1 MILNGNGFN
10 SNWSLLDSS
19 MCGFFAES
27 KSAIIDN
34 RFRQELVSKSR
45 VLLQRVPLAKAIID
59 VLSRG
64 VIGSGLHLKGNK
76 NEVLEVL
83 SGLHMLDASRQLD
96 FYQMQQQI
104 WQTTLTCGECFLIR
118 NKETDAQ
125 YSNYII
131 AEPDHVMTPPMISV
145 SSDGNYYYKSH
156 LVADGI
162 EYKDGKPWAIHYCIN
177 PYIGNLTSKNNWKRI
192 FFEDRSGIQNVIH
205 VKLTDRPEYPR
216 GLPILSPLIETLYS
230 LYAYQSAQVQ
240 MGIVQSAQCFVI
252 KTEGLNKSLNPF
264 QGLSNA
270 DLNAP
275 LVCNSLTSDDPSQH
289 DHEPSA
295 DFSIMPPNNS
305 DILGMTTSANYIR
318 PGMSYHL
325 GVNESIEH
333 LSTDAP
339 GNTLREFYDL
349 VTEQAGS
356 CLGIPP
362 AVLRNVFDVSF
373 SSSKCSVAQW
383 QYTVS
388 KYTKL
393 FTEQCLKPILRVFLL
408 ESGNE
413 AKDAVVESVN
423 SVWQKQDPTMLLDET
438 RSAKFVR
445 DCLEMG
451 LITREEACQRL
462 LGHPIDA
469 DAVPIDSEM

>member
-1 MILNGNGFN
+1 MYN
-10 SNWSLLDSS
+10 SNFSLFNQS

-27 KSAIIDN
+27 KSAVIDN
-34 RFRQELVSKSR
+34 RVRQELVSKSR
-45 VLLQRVPLAKAIID
+45 VLLQKVPLAHAIID
-59 VLSRG
+59 VLNRG
-64 VIGSGLHLKGNK
+64 VIGSGLHLKSK
-76 NEVLEVL
+76 DSTVLDVL
-83 SGLHMLDASRQLD
+83 SSLHLLDAGKQLD

-104 WQTTLTCGECFLIR
+104 WQTTLICGECFVIR
-118 NKETDAQ
+118 NKSDQQ
-125 YSNYII
+125 YSSWLIC
-131 AEPDHVMTPPMISV
+131 EPDRVFTPPFMSV
-145 SSDGNYYYKSH
+145 NSEGQSIYKGH
-156 LVADGI
+156 LVIDGI
-162 EYKDGKPWAIHYCIN
+162 EFKSDGTPWALHLCLN
-177 PYIGNLTSKNNWKRI
+177 PYCGNVSSKSNWNRI
-192 FFEDRSGIQNVIH
+192 FFEDKEGVPNVIH

-240 MGIVQSAQCFVI
+240 MGIVQSAQCFVV

-264 QGLSNA
+264 QGLSSA

-275 LVCNSLTSDDPSQH
+275 LVCNSLSEDRH
-289 DHEPSA
+289 EHEPSQ

-305 DILGMTTSANYIR
+305 DILGLTTTANYIR

-349 VTEQAGS
+349 VVNQCGA

-362 AVLRNVFDVSF
+362 AILQNVFDTSF

-388 KYTKL
+388 KYTKM
-393 FTEQCLKPILRVFLL
+393 FIEQCLKPLYRVFLVDD
-408 ESGNE
+408 SGDN
-413 AKDAVVESVN
+413 KSSVIESVN
-423 SVWQKQDPTMLLDET
+423 SSWMKQDPSILLDESK
-438 RSAKFVR
+438 SAKFVQ
-445 DCLEMG
+445 DCLDMG
-451 LITREEACQRL
+451 IMSKEEACQRL
-462 LGHPIDA
+462 LGHALDA
-469 DAVPIDSEM
+469 SVQDISPEGI

>member
-10 SNWSLLDSS
+10 SNWSLLESS
-19 MCGFFAES
+19 MSGFFAES

-45 VLLQRVPLAKAIID
+45 VLLQKVPLAKAIID

-64 VIGSGLHLKGNK
+64 VIGSGLHLKTN

-83 SGLHMLDASRQLD
+83 SGLHLLDASKQLD

-118 NKETDAQ
+118 NKSEDQ
-125 YSNYII
+125 KYSSWFI
-131 AEPDHVMTPPMISV
+131 AEPDHVMNMPAVTCV
-145 SSDGNYYYKSH
+145 DGMTYYKNH
-156 LVADGI
+156 LMVDGI
-162 EYKDGKPWAIHYCIN
+162 EFKNDGTPLAIHYCVN
-177 PYIGNLTSKNNWKRI
+177 PYLGNLTAKSNWKRI
-192 FFEDRSGIQNVIH
+192 FFEDKLGVPNVIH

-216 GLPILSPLIETLYS
+216 GLPILAPLVETLYS

-240 MGIVQSAQCFVI
+240 MGIVQSAQCFVV
-252 KTEGLNKSLNPF
+252 KTEGVNKSLNPF
-264 QGLSNA
+264 QGLSSA
-270 DLNAP
+270 ELNAP
-275 LVCNSLTSDDPSQH
+275 LVCDGGNGTTDT
-289 DHEPSA
+289 HEPSQ

-305 DILGMTTSANYIR
+305 DILGLTSTANYIR

-339 GNTLREFYDL
+339 GNTLREFYEL
-349 VTEQAGS
+349 VVNQCGA

-362 AVLRNVFDVSF
+362 AILQNLFDVSF

-383 QYTVS
+383 QYTIS

-393 FTEQCLKPILRVFLL
+393 FIEQCLKPLYRVFLM
-408 ESGNE
+408 ESE
-413 AKDAVVESVN
+413 FTTKDAVVEAVN
-423 SVWQKQDPTMLLDET
+423 STWQKQDPTMLLDET

-445 DCLEMG
+445 DCLELG
-451 LITREEACQRL
+451 LMTKEEAAQRL
-462 LGHPIDA
+462 LGHPLDA
-469 DAVPIDSEM
+469 EAVPVVSDI

>member
-1 MILNGNGFN
+1 MFGMN
-10 SNWSLLDSS
+10 SNWSLLDQS

-27 KSAIIDN
+27 RSAVIDN
-34 RFRQELVSKSR
+34 KARQELVSKSR
-45 VLLQRVPLAKAIID
+45 VLLQRVPLAHAIID
-59 VLSRG
+59 VLNRG
-64 VIGSGLHLKGNK
+64 VIGSGLHLKDPN
-76 NEVLEVL
+76 NVLDVL
-83 SGLHMLDASRQLD
+83 SSLHLLDASKQLD

-118 NKETDAQ
+118 NKDDGDE
-125 YSNYII
+125 YSSWMIS
-131 AEPDHVMTPPMISV
+131 EPDHVFNPPMLSIAA
-145 SSDGNYYYKSH
+145 DGNCYFKSH
-156 LVADGI
+156 LVVDGI
-162 EYKDGKPWAIHYCIN
+162 EYKDGKPWAIHYCVN
-177 PYIGNLTSKNNWKRI
+177 PYIGNLTSKSNWKRI
-192 FFEDRSGIQNVIH
+192 FFDDKSGIPNVIH

-240 MGIVQSAQCFVI
+240 MGIVQSAQCFVV
-252 KTEGLNKSLNPF
+252 KTEDVNKSLNPF
-264 QGLSNA
+264 QGLSSA

-275 LVCNSLTSDDPSQH
+275 LVCNSLSDTKH
-289 DHEPSA
+289 EHEPSQ

-305 DILGMTTSANYIR
+305 DVFGMTTTANYIR

-393 FTEQCLKPILRVFLL
+393 FIEQCLKPMIRVFML
-408 ESGNE
+408 ESGKD
-413 AKDAVVESVN
+413 AKDAVMDSVN
-423 SVWQKQDPTMLLDET
+423 SVWQKHDPTCLMDEA
-438 RSAKFVR
+438 RSAKFVQ
-445 DCLEMG
+445 DCLDMG
-451 LITREEACQRL
+451 IMDKDEACQRL
-462 LGHPIDA
+462 LGHPLNVQDKYKYVNSS
-469 DAVPIDSEM
+469 DV